1 MQVADVLM
9 IDVNKVVFSEN
20 GSCYNGKKLV
30 VYCRLSSRWEND
42 HTGFYQDNK
51 QYISL
56 WFISVRQKLSLC
68 NVIQCFLGT
77 RVGALLSK
85 HLR

>member
-51 QYISL
+51 
-56 WFISVRQKLSLC
+56 
-68 NVIQCFLGT
+68 
-77 RVGALLSK
+77 
-85 HLR
+85 